1 MEQHFWDREAGGFF
15 FTADD
20 GEELLVRKKE
30 YYDGALPSGNSIA
43 LLNLLRLLHLT
54 GDTSLEDK
62 AALLA
67 RSALPAVSAQPLG
80 YTMLLCALD
89 YALGPTYE
97 VALAGSLEDVGL
109 KEMLAA
115 IRIRFLPN
123 KAVVL
128 VSGSEIVNVA
138 PFTRDL
144 VPVKGKAA
152 AYVCSDHVCQLPATS
167 AAELMALL
175 EKN

>member
-1 MEQHFWDREAGGFF
+1 MGRQGGFF

-54 GDTSLEDK
+54 GDTSLEEK

-97 VALAGSLEDVGL
+97 VALAGSLE
-109 KEMLAA
+109 
-115 IRIRFLPN
+115 
-123 KAVVL
+123 
-128 VSGSEIVNVA
+128 
-138 PFTRDL
+138 
-144 VPVKGKAA
+144 
-152 AYVCSDHVCQLPATS
+152 
-167 AAELMALL
+167 
-175 EKN
+175 